1 MKLDEIKGQYDAI
14 FSLGE
19 NCIPALKLR
28 KFNLRQIAGPFDW
41 VGTPKLKNVSALISA
56 DFPNFLNASNLIVP
70 QYASEEDVLV
80 VDSVNHI
87 SFNHDFKTDVNTLT
101 NLPSLPQV
109 QEKYSIRINRFID
122 TLTASQ
128 HLLFIRTN
136 ATITDISELERIL
149 SQNVKN
155 QYSILVVNHTPV
167 NELLEVDWNI
177 NNVCSIELPNEDIW
191 EGNDG
196 WWESIFQGI
205 TLA

>member
-14 FSLGE
+14 LSLGE

-56 DFPNFLNASNLIVP
+56 NFADFLNPSNLIVP

-109 QEKYSIRINRFID
+109 QEKYCIRINRFID
-122 TLTASQ
+122 MLTTSQ
-128 HLLFIRTN
+128 RLLFIRTN
-136 ATITDISELERIL
+136 ATIADILELERIL
-149 SQNVKN
+149 SQKVKN
-155 QYSILVVNHTPV
+155 QYSILVVNHTSV
-167 NELLEVDWNI
+167 NKLLELDWNI
-177 NNVCSIELPNEDIW
+177 SNVCSIELPNEEIW